1 MLTVEDVALHWKLQP
16 ETVRRWIAQGKLGA
30 SRLNRVY
37 RLDWTDVWACERG
50 QTPSW
55 EAAARYKKSL
65 LTKEELAARYRVSVR
80 SVERWVA
87 AGLPTRN
94 VFRSIRF
101 NEDDV
106 ADWLAIRL
114 GFGRFPRRGS
124 KFVAGWRD
132 QIYKNQTVL
141 HTEAPTCASNLLRTG
156 LVERSFLNVDHPIG
170 RNKHTEDH

>member
-1 MLTVEDVALHWKLQP
+1 MGPLLK
-16 ETVRRWIAQGKLGA
+16 
-30 SRLNRVY
+30 
-37 RLDWTDVWACERG
+37 
-50 QTPSW
+50 
-55 EAAARYKKSL
+55 YKKSL
-65 LTKEELAARYRVSVR
+65 LTKEEIAARYRVSVR

-124 KFVAGWRD
+124 KFVTGRTD
-132 QIYKNQTVL
+132 QIYNNQTIL
-141 HTEAPTCASNLLRTG
+141 HTEAPTWASKLPRTG

-170 RNKHTEDH
+170 RNKHTDEY

>member
-114 GFGRFPRRGS
+114 GFGRFPQRGS
-124 KFVAGWRD
+124 KFVAGQEV
-132 QIYKNQTVL
+132 QIYMNQTVV
-141 HTEAPTCASNLLRTG
+141 HTKAPTWAGQLHRTG
-156 LVERSFLNVDHPIG
+156 LVEKSFLNADHPIG
-170 RNKHTEDH
+170 RNKHTDDH